1 MDNTEN
7 KTPETVA
14 TENVTGSK
22 KFNNS
27 KFGKALGL
35 KPDTSVKTEIIAG
48 ITTFFAMC
56 YILITNPNQITGFY
70 SYLGNEVATLWK
82 AVYVGTILAAVVGT
96 LLFAFL
102 AKKPF
107 AQASGMGLN
116 SFFFTSFILP
126 AAISNP
132 DGDITG
138 FNNLNTSYG
147 AGLVII
153 LISGLIFLLLSVTG
167 LRSYIAKSLPDC
179 LKKAIPAGIGLFI
192 ALLGFKAAFIV
203 TDNPYTFVQL
213 GDLTKWEIFNSYGE
227 LAGGAAPFLA
237 AFLGFIS
244 IVLFNKSSVKIL
256 KNMSVVLGIIVSSI
270 LFYLFTW
277 TAPDFS
283 FSSIGESFSAF
294 GDVGLSLFN
303 GASWSAA
310 FDGVTIGSILSV
322 IILIITFCLVDMFDT
337 IGTLYGA
344 SAQAGML
351 DANGDP
357 ENIEK
362 CMLCDSIATC
372 TGAML
377 GTSTVTTFVESASGV
392 AEGGRTG
399 LTAFVTSL
407 LFVACLFL
415 TPLAS
420 IIPGVAT
427 APALIYVGVLML
439 RNFKAVDMDDL
450 SSAVPAFLTM
460 ILMPLTYSI
469 SNGIAVGA
477 IAYVLITLC
486 TGKYSKKDIVVT
498 VIALLFILRFAFV
511 NTL

>member
-1 MDNTEN
+1 MEQK
-7 KTPETVA
+7 KT
-14 TENVTGSK
+14 K
-22 KFNNS
+22 QCWFR
-27 KFGKALGL
+27 KALGMQ
-35 KPDTSVKTEIIAG
+35 PDTSVKTEIIAG

-56 YILITNPNQITGFY
+56 YIIITNPNQITGFY
-70 SYLGNEVATLWK
+70 KFLGGEMASLWS
-82 AVYVGTILAAVVGT
+82 AIYIGTILAAVIGT
-96 LLFAFL
+96 LLYAFL

-116 SFFFTSFILP
+116 SFFFTSFIIP
-126 AAISNP
+126 ALIYSEEA
-132 DGDITG
+132 GDFVG
-138 FNNLNTSYG
+138 FKDTLATNYG

-192 ALLGFKAAFIV
+192 ALLGFKGAFIV
-203 TDNPYTFVQL
+203 TANKYTFVQL
-213 GDLTKWEIFNSYGE
+213 GDLTQWTIYNSFGE

-237 AFLGFIS
+237 AFLGLIA
-244 IVLFNKSSVKIL
+244 IVIFNKINVKWL
-256 KNMSVVLGIIVSSI
+256 KNMSIVLGILVSTI

-277 TAPDFS
+277 TAPKFE
-283 FSSIGESFSAF
+283 FNQVGESFKAF
-294 GDVGLSLFN
+294 GEYGFSVFKPE
-303 GASWSAA
+303 SWAAA
-310 FDGVTIGSILSV
+310 FDGVTIGSIFSV
-322 IILIITFCLVDMFDT
+322 IVLIITFCLVDMFDT

-351 DANGDP
+351 DENGDP
-357 ENIEK
+357 TDIEK
-362 CMLCDSIATC
+362 SMMCDSIATC

-399 LTAFVTSL
+399 LTALVT
-407 LFVACLFL
+407 AALFL
-415 TPLAS
+415 VCIVLSPLAS

-439 RNFKAVDMDDL
+439 KNFKAIDMEDL
-450 SSAVPAFLTM
+450 SSALPAFLTL

-477 IAYVLITLC
+477 IAYVLIQLL

-498 VIALLFILRFAFV
+498 IIAILFILRFAFV

>member
-1 MDNTEN
+1 MSDQPLNNE
-7 KTPETVA
+7 EIVA
-14 TENVTGSK
+14 SEEQAAPAPK
-22 KFNNS
+22 KVSRFR
-27 KFGKALGL
+27 KVFGMT
-35 KPDTSVKTEIIAG
+35 PDTSVKTEIIAG

-56 YILITNPNQITGFY
+56 YIIITNPNQITGFTQG
-70 SYLGNEVATLWK
+70 LDKIWN
-82 AVYVGTILAAVVGT
+82 AVYIATILSAVIGT
-96 LLFAFL
+96 LLYAFL

-116 SFFFTSFILP
+116 SFFFVSFILP
-126 AAISNP
+126 AVISG
-132 DGDITG
+132 GDT
-138 FNNLNTSYG
+138 NKNYG

-192 ALLGFKAAFIV
+192 AFLGLKGSFMV
-203 TDNPYTFVQL
+203 TANQYTFVQL
-213 GDLTKWEIFNSYGE
+213 GDLTQWTIYNDFGE

-237 AFLGFIS
+237 AFLGL
-244 IVLFNKSSVKIL
+244 IVIVILNKTNVKIL
-256 KNMSVVLGIIVSSI
+256 KNLSIVLGIITSSI
-270 LFYLFTW
+270 LYYLFTW
-277 TAPDFS
+277 TVPNFS
-283 FSSIGESFSAF
+283 FNQIGQSFKDFGELGFSVFKGSSW
-294 GDVGLSLFN
+294 VT
-303 GASWSAA
+303 A
-310 FDGVTIGSILSV
+310 FDGVTIGSIFSV
-322 IILIITFCLVDMFDT
+322 IVLVITFCLVDMFDT

-351 DANGDP
+351 DKNGDP
-357 ENIEK
+357 IDIEK
-362 CMLCDSIATC
+362 SMLCDSIATC

-399 LTAFVTSL
+399 LTALVTS
-407 LFVACLFL
+407 ALFL
-415 TPLAS
+415 VCIVLSPLAS

-439 RNFKAVDMDDL
+439 KNFKAIDMEDL
-450 SSAVPAFLTM
+450 SSSVPAFLTL

-477 IAYVLITLC
+477 IAYVLIQLC
-486 TGKYSKKDIVVT
+486 TGKYRKKDIMVT
-498 VIALLFILRFAFV
+498 IIAILFILRFAFV

>member
-1 MDNTEN
+1 MSDLSQT
-7 KTPETVA
+7 
-14 TENVTGSK
+14 
-22 KFNNS
+22 
-27 KFGKALGL
+27 KFGKAVGL
-35 KPDTSVKTEIIAG
+35 KADTSIKTEIIAG

-56 YILITNPNQITGFY
+56 YIIIVNPNQMTGFF
-70 SYLGNEVATLWK
+70 SHLGEEMNALWR
-82 AVYVGTILAAVVGT
+82 AIYVGTIIAAVIGT
-96 LLFAFL
+96 LLYAFL

-126 AAISNP
+126 AIIFDKSDTAIGYNSALF
-132 DGDITG
+132 TH
-138 FNNLNTSYG
+138 YG
-147 AGLVII
+147 AGLVVI

-192 ALLGFKAAFIV
+192 ALLGFKGAFIV

-213 GDLTKWEIFNSYGE
+213 GDLTKWTVYNQYGE

-237 AFLGFIS
+237 AFLGFIA
-244 IVLFNKSSVKIL
+244 IVLFNKSNVKIL
-256 KNMSVVLGIIVSSI
+256 KNMSIVLGILVSSI
-270 LFYLFTW
+270 LYYLFTW
-277 TAPDFS
+277 TLPSFDFNQIGQQFTDFGNLG
-283 FSSIGESFSAF
+283 FSIFKAES
-294 GDVGLSLFN
+294 
-303 GASWSAA
+303 WTAA
-310 FDGVTIGSILSV
+310 FDGSVVGSIFSV
-322 IILIITFCLVDMFDT
+322 IMLVITFCLVDMFDT

-344 SAQAGML
+344 ASQANML
-351 DANGDP
+351 DENGDP
-357 ENIEK
+357 EDIEK
-362 CMLCDSIATC
+362 CMMCDSIAT
-372 TGAML
+372 TAGAL
-377 GTSTVTTFVESASGV
+377 VGVSTVTTYVESASGV

-399 LTAFVTSL
+399 LTALTTAA
-407 LFVACLFL
+407 LFAICLVL
-415 TPLAS
+415 SPLAS

-477 IAYVLITLC
+477 IAYVLIQLF

-498 VIALLFILRFAFV
+498 VISILFILRFAFI

>member
-1 MDNTEN
+1 MVDKSQT
-7 KTPETVA
+7 
-14 TENVTGSK
+14 
-22 KFNNS
+22 

-35 KPDTSVKTEIIAG
+35 KKDTSIKTEVIAG

-56 YILITNPNQITGFY
+56 YILITNPNQMTGFY
-70 SYLGNEVATLWK
+70 SYLGAEMGALWS
-82 AVYVGTILAAVVGT
+82 AIYVGTIIAAVIGT
-96 LLFAFL
+96 LLYAFL

-126 AAISNP
+126 ALLFDQEGNAI
-132 DGDITG
+132 GYG
-138 FNNLNTSYG
+138 NLLTNFG
-147 AGLVII
+147 GGLVII

-192 ALLGFKAAFIV
+192 ALLGFKGAFIV

-213 GDLTKWEIFNSYGE
+213 GDLTKWTVYNGYGE

-237 AFLGFIS
+237 AFLGLIAIVIFNKIGFGWMKKAS
-244 IVLFNKSSVKIL
+244 IVLGIL
-256 KNMSVVLGIIVSSI
+256 ISTVLY
-270 LFYLFTW
+270 YLFTW
-277 TAPDFS
+277 TVPAFNFAQIGQQFADFGDLG
-283 FSSIGESFSAF
+283 FSVFKGES
-294 GDVGLSLFN
+294 
-303 GASWSAA
+303 WSVA
-310 FDGVTIGSILSV
+310 FDGITFGGIFSV
-322 IILIITFCLVDMFDT
+322 IILVITFCLVDMFDT
-337 IGTLYGA
+337 IGTLYGTA
-344 SAQAGML
+344 AQANML

-357 ENIEK
+357 LDIEK

-372 TGAML
+372 TGAMV
-377 GTSTVTTFVESASGV
+377 GVSTVTTFVESASGV

-399 LTAFVTSL
+399 LTALVTSA
-407 LFVACLFL
+407 LFLVCLFL

-439 RNFKAVDMDDL
+439 RNFKAIDMDDL
-450 SSAVPAFLTM
+450 SSALPAFLTM

-477 IAYVLITLC
+477 IAYVLIQLL
-486 TGKYSKKDIVVT
+486 TGKYNKKDIVVT
-498 VIALLFILRFAFV
+498 VIAVLFILRFAFI